1 MVALWQRKKRKNR
14 LIEKTTACVDKRLW
28 TASWGWSHK
37 VLREYSFHRWEVAVH
52 KKVLLKRLGLE
63 CSHKCTLSDQRAL
76 RSGDAWCCSVVSAS
90 AVAGLRVAKCHR
102 PGRCICKSEFVGI
115 RIRSEAVLNVIW
127 LMLQKALQLAC
138 CLIGVHVA

>member
-1 MVALWQRKKRKNR
+1 MVALWQRKKRKR
-14 LIEKTTACVDKRLW
+14 RIIEKPMACVDKRLW

-52 KKVLLKRLGLE
+52 KKVLLRRLGLE
-63 CSHKCTLSDQRAL
+63 CSVHTSALCQIKELWDQ
-76 RSGDAWCCSVVSAS
+76 AWCCSEVSTS

-102 PGRCICKSEFVGI
+102 PCRCICKSEFVGI
-115 RIRSEAVLNVIW
+115 RIRSVAVRNVIW

-138 CLIGVHVA
+138 CPIGVHVA